1 MRNLLLKFF
10 LFSVALTL
18 FSLPAF
24 GQVNPTGSI
33 AGTVEDPRGA
43 VVPNASVTAK
53 NKATGETKA
62 ATTSDS
68 GTYSIPALPSGMYI
82 VTIEVKGFKKTQ
94 VTDVKVDVG
103 TPATVNATL
112 EVGAAE
118 ETVTIVGG
126 GEVIQS
132 QSATIGTTLT
142 GRQITDIPTASRDAL
157 DLVLA
162 LPGTTTPG
170 RPRTSSVN
178 GLPKG
183 ALNITI
189 DGVNVQDNLLKSND
203 GFFTYVRPRTDAI
216 SEVTVST
223 SNPGAES
230 SGEGAFQI
238 KFVTQGGGNQYHGGG
253 YYYYRTPGLNANY
266 WFNNRD
272 LPPDPITGKAP
283 RTDIILH
290 QPGFKV
296 GGPISIP
303 KVFNGKDRAFFFV
316 NYEEYRLPESA
327 IRTRNVLSQAA
338 QGGTYQFLS
347 SSFTP
352 PSTGIGAGTTTC
364 TGSGSTRVC
373 SVNVYQVIANAQG
386 NATFL
391 GANPGIAGAFT
402 TADPTMRNL
411 FASIRSAI
419 PGSKATGDPNIDQ
432 SSFINHGGQIR
443 RFPTV
448 RLDFNLTKNHHIENI
463 WNYQRFAGQVDFLNS
478 TDPAFPG
485 FPNQGSQG
493 SVRFSD
499 SMAWRWTMSQNLIN
513 EARYGIVGG
522 TVLFFPEIAA
532 SQFTNQAPNGQAMDL
547 NLGNFASGGLT
558 LTSATVS
565 RAPSRRNSPVR
576 EFSDNLSWIHGN
588 HSVSFG
594 TTVTDI
600 RYYNQA
606 ITVVPQAVTSIS
618 ATQDPAPVNAFS
630 FLPSST
636 QINGAAQLYGLLA
649 GRLTAVNSN
658 ARLDENTNKYSYLGP
673 LNSRA
678 HSLEW
683 GAFTSDSWRFRP
695 NITLTLGLRYERQI
709 PVEATNNT
717 WAGVTY
723 AGLFG
728 ESGAGN
734 LFQPGFLAGAQSQYF
749 LFGNGQKAYHGAGI
763 FLPSFGFT
771 YSPTFHSGLLKT
783 LAGESGQTVFRG
795 GFSIASVREGTGV
808 FTSVVGGNPGGT
820 LTTNRSLTLGNLPV
834 GSYLR
839 SGAPFAPAPF
849 PDTPSYPNPG
859 LITDAVNAFKPN
871 LRIGYVESWSFGI
884 QREIKKDNV
893 IEVRYIGN
901 RGHDLWRQINL
912 NELNVVENG
921 VMREFKLAEQN
932 LIANIAANRCQ
943 AGQNPTANAGCQIN
957 FAYFGPGTG
966 TVPLPISLAYFSGLG
981 PNTAGG
987 DPNNFNNYS
996 SSNFRNS
1003 TFTTPLNP
1011 LNPNVLNFAGTNGLN
1026 STSFENRRTP
1036 LGQTCYGV
1044 ANCTGLGLFP
1054 YNQFL
1059 VNPGKRGGAFVVD
1072 NLGQTWYDAVTVE
1085 FRRRMSQGLLVQGSY
1100 TFGKALS
1107 NMFSSDSGVNDQPLT
1122 LRNLWLKKGVTN
1134 FDIRHGIKANFIY
1147 ELPFGKGKQFLS
1159 GAGGWLDKLV
1169 GGWGFNGNIRIQS
1182 GTPFSLGNVQL
1193 VGMTAKELEQSI
1205 KPYRDPDG
1213 FIYVFPKDIRDNTV
1227 RANTV
1232 GFITSQPDKTLP
1244 STVTINYTGAGAPS
1258 GRFIAPAGFGNCVQP
1273 YAGGCGFGNLI
1284 LHGPSFTRFDLA
1296 LAKKFKFTENINLEM
1311 RVEFL
1316 NAFNNINFLVGS
1328 AGNDVNTL
1336 GNFTSSAFG
1345 RITAAYQDT
1354 STTND
1359 PGGRVGQLVIRLNF

>member
-1 MRNLLLKFF
+1 MRNSLLKFF
-10 LFSVALTL
+10 LVSVVVAV
-18 FSLPAF
+18 FGLPAF
-24 GQVNPTGSI
+24 AQVNPTGSI
-33 AGTVEDPRGA
+33 SGTVEDQHGA
-43 VVPNASVTAK
+43 VVANATVTTK
-53 NKATGETKA
+53 NKATGETKTT
-62 ATTSDS
+62 TTSDS
-68 GTYSIPALPSGMYI
+68 GAFSIPAIQSGIYT
-82 VTIEVKGFKKTQ
+82 VTVESKGFKKTQ
-94 VTDVKVDVG
+94 ITDVKVDVG

-118 ETVTIVGG
+118 EVVTIVGG

-290 QPGFKV
+290 QPGVKV

-303 KVFNGKDRAFFFV
+303 GLFNGKDKAFFFA

-352 PSTGIGAGTTTC
+352 PTTGVGAGTTTC

-373 SVNVYQVIANAQG
+373 AVNVYQVIANA
-386 NATFL
+386 AI
-391 GANPGIAGAFT
+391 PGAFT
-402 TADPTMRNL
+402 TVDPTMSSL
-411 FASIRSAI
+411 LAGIRSAI

-432 SSFINHGGQIR
+432 SSFINHGGQTR

-463 WNYQRFAGQVDFLNS
+463 WNYQRFTGQVDFLNS

-499 SMAWRWTMSQNLIN
+499 SMAWRWTINQNLIN

-532 SQFTNQAPNGQAMDL
+532 SQFTNQAPNGQGMDL
-547 NLGNFASGGLT
+547 NLGAFASGGLT
-558 LTSATVS
+558 LQSATVS

-594 TTVTDI
+594 VTVTDI

-606 ITVVPQAVTSIS
+606 ITVVPQSSTTIS
-618 ATQDPAPVNAFS
+618 STLDPAPVNAFS
-630 FLPSST
+630 FLPSTT
-636 QINGAAQLYGLLA
+636 QQNGAAQLYGLLA
-649 GRLTAVNSN
+649 GRLTAFNSN
-658 ARLDENTNKYSYLGP
+658 ARLDENTNKYSFLGP

-678 HSLEW
+678 QSQEW
-683 GAFTSDSWRFRP
+683 GLFSADTWRFRP
-695 NITLTLGLRYERQI
+695 NITLTMGLRYERQN
-709 PVEATNNT
+709 PVKATNNT

-723 AGLFG
+723 AGLYG
-728 ESGAGN
+728 ESGPGN
-734 LFQPGFLAGAQSQYF
+734 LFMPGTLAGQQSQYF
-749 LFGNGQKAYHGAGI
+749 LFGNGMRAYNPVGI

-771 YSPTFHSGLLKT
+771 YSPNFHSGMLKT

-795 GFSIASVREGTGV
+795 GYSIASVREGTGV

-834 GSYLR
+834 GTYLR
-839 SGAPFAPAPF
+839 TSAPLAPAAF
-849 PDTPSYPNPG
+849 PATPNYPNPG
-859 LITDAVNAFKPN
+859 LITDSVNAFKPN
-871 LRIGYVESWSFGI
+871 LKIGYVESWSFGI
-884 QREIKKDNV
+884 QREIKKVNV
-893 IEVRYIGN
+893 IEVRYVGN
-901 RGHDLWRQINL
+901 RGHQLWRQINL
-912 NELNVVENG
+912 NEPNVIENG
-921 VMREFKLAEQN
+921 VMREFALAQQN
-932 LIANIAANRCQ
+932 LIANINANRCQ
-943 AGQNPTANAGCQIN
+943 AGQNPTTNPGCQIN
-957 FAYFGPGTG
+957 FAYFGAGTG

-981 PNTAGG
+981 PNVAGG
-987 DPNNFNNYS
+987 DPTNANNYS

-1011 LNPNVLNFAGTNGLN
+1011 LNPNVLNFAGTGGLN

-1036 LGQTCYGV
+1036 LGQPCYGV

-1054 YNQFL
+1054 YNMFF
-1059 VNPGKRGGAFVVD
+1059 VNPGKRGGSFLLD

-1085 FRRRMSQGLLVQGSY
+1085 FRRRMTKGLLVQGSY

-1134 FDIRHGIKANFIY
+1134 FDIRNGLKTNFIY

-1159 GAGGWLDKLV
+1159 NAGGWLDKLV
-1169 GGWGFNGNIRIQS
+1169 GGWGFNGNVRIQS

-1193 VGMTAKELEQSI
+1193 VGMTAKDLEKSI
-1205 KPYRDPDG
+1205 GSYRDPDG

-1232 GFITSQPDKTLP
+1232 GYITSQVTGQP
-1244 STVTINYTGAGAPS
+1244 STVAVSYTGAGAPT
-1258 GRFIAPAGFGNCVQP
+1258 GRFIAPAGYGNCIQP

-1284 LHGPSFTRFDLA
+1284 LHGPRFTRFDLA
-1296 LAKKFKFTENINLEM
+1296 LAKKFKFTENINLEL
-1311 RVEFL
+1311 RTEFL

-1345 RITAAYQDT
+1345 RMTAAYQDT